1 MSWILTTAAAK
12 VSASTTVTVG
22 TSVTVIVMKTTN
34 ANMSVASV
42 GIGIAKCQIGT
53 GWQYETSIVFT
64 ASTFNGSGS
73 LDNLPP
79 RIGLAL
85 GSGSA
90 RGWSH
95 IGVIR
100 VLEQAGISPEIICG
114 TSIGSL
120 VGAAYAA
127 GKLDSLERWVGGL
140 SWQAVVGLLDLK
152 MGGGLIE
159 GGKLVDFLRKQL
171 DDQHI
176 DQLPK
181 AFACVATDLANGR
194 EIWLREGSVV
204 DAVRASIAMPGL
216 FTPVLNDGRLLVDGA
231 LVNPVPVSL
240 CRAMGADIVIA
251 VDLNWDLLG
260 QRKRFSEPARTASLS
275 EGSGR
280 LNAFMAKFR
289 PAGWMTGAPSST
301 SNKPSM
307 LDVVSTSLSVMQ
319 VRITQSRLA
328 GEPADAMIHPK
339 LSGIATMDFHRAA
352 IAIGEGERAT
362 KHALP
367 MIHELLRA

>member
-1 MSWILTTAAAK
+1 MHHRRL
-12 VSASTTVTVG
+12 
-22 TSVTVIVMKTTN
+22 
-34 ANMSVASV
+34 
-42 GIGIAKCQIGT
+42 
-53 GWQYETSIVFT
+53 
-64 ASTFNGSGS
+64 
-73 LDNLPP
+73 

-100 VLEQAGISPEIICG
+100 VLEQAGISPEIVCG

-127 GKLDSLERWVGGL
+127 GKLDRLEHWVKNL

-159 GGKLVDFLRKQL
+159 GGKLVHFLRKQL

-176 DQLPK
+176 EHLPK
-181 AFACVATDLANGR
+181 RFACVATDLANGR
-194 EIWLREGSVV
+194 EIWLREGRVV

-216 FTPVLNDGRLLVDGA
+216 FTPALNDGRLLVDGG

-260 QRKRFSEPARTASLS
+260 QRKRFSDKARTTLLS
-275 EGSGR
+275 AGSSK
-280 LNAFMAKFR
+280 LDAILAKIR
-289 PAGWMTGAPSST
+289 PAAKATGAPQSAA
-301 SNKPSM
+301 NMPSM
-307 LDVVSTSLSVMQ
+307 LDVVSTSLSIMQ

-328 GEPADAMIHPK
+328 GEPADVMIHPK
-339 LSGIATMDFHRAA
+339 LSIIAAMDFHRAA
-352 IAIGEGERAT
+352 VAIAEGERAT
-362 KHALP
+362 HHALP
-367 MIHELLRA
+367 MIHELVRQSE

>member
-1 MSWILTTAAAK
+1 
-12 VSASTTVTVG
+12 
-22 TSVTVIVMKTTN
+22 MKN
-34 ANMSVASV
+34 
-42 GIGIAKCQIGT
+42 Q
-53 GWQYETSIVFT
+53 SI
-64 ASTFNGSGS
+64 
-73 LDNLPP
+73 

-100 VLEQAGISPEIICG
+100 VLERAGINPEIICG

-127 GKLDSLERWVGGL
+127 GKLDSLEPWVKEL

-159 GGKLVDFLRKQL
+159 GGKLVGFLRKQL
-171 DDQHI
+171 DDQGI
-176 DQLPK
+176 EELPK
-181 AFACVATDLANGR
+181 TFACVATDLTNGR
-194 EIWLREGSVV
+194 EIWLRDGSVV

-216 FTPVLNDGRLLVDGA
+216 FTPVLRDGRLLVDGG

-240 CRAMGADIVIA
+240 CRAMGADVVIA

-260 QRKRFSEPARTASLS
+260 QRKRLSDQARTELVPTAN
-275 EGSGR
+275 GK
-280 LNAFMAKFR
+280 LNGLLAKFR
-289 PAGWMTGAPSST
+289 PSNWMNGESQSVK
-301 SNKPSM
+301 NMPSM
-307 LDVVSTSLSVMQ
+307 LDVVSTSLSIMQ

-328 GEPADAMIHPK
+328 GEPADVMIRPK
-339 LSGIATMDFHRAA
+339 LSGVAAMDFHRAEIA
-352 IAIGEGERAT
+352 IAEGERAAQ
-362 KHALP
+362 HALP
-367 MIHELLRA
+367 MIQELLG